1 MKRREIKGTIKVSEV
16 CKEHLLYEFMHIRK
30 MQMLIKIYRD
40 TFEKFG
46 VYRINKKRIRYFVYA
61 DKVEDF
67 KIFIKTT
74 KLQVLFSKKGE
85 K

>member
-30 MQMLIKIYRD
+30 MQMLIKIYKD

-74 KLQVLFSKKGE
+74 KLQVLFKE
-85 K
+85 KRG